1 MSTTTNN
8 KSDPTMR
15 FHVYIGG
22 NDEMYITRKA
32 SEVVEPLSSL
42 KVGQGWI
49 SPDESAYW
57 LRVE

>member
-32 SEVVEPLSSL
+32 IEVVEPLSSL

>member
-1 MSTTTNN
+1 MDTTTNN
-8 KSDPTMR
+8 KSDPNMR

-32 SEVVEPLSSL
+32 SEVVDHLSDL
-42 KVGQGWI
+42 EVGQGWL
-49 SPDESAYW
+49 SPDESAHW